1 MVFLRAFLL
10 LILALATTPAEAQL
24 GGGRLGGLGT
34 PLGGLPGGG
43 TLQGTLGTVN
53 RATGALGRDVTGAV
67 DTVARDAV
75 GRPLQARILTRD
87 PQGDAIVRGT
97 VLAISPSA
105 QSLAAVRRLNF
116 TVLRQDSLGSLGL
129 NTATLSVPDGMGEA
143 DALAA
148 LRSADPSGT
157 YDYDHIYNPSGDDAA
172 ATPAPVYAYLP
183 VEAVRVGMIDGGIEK
198 HHPALASGALVIQA
212 FAGKNDAPAT
222 QHGTAIA
229 SLLVG
234 KDGSFSGYLPGARLF
249 AADVF
254 GGAPDGGSALDIARA
269 LDWLAQNHVP
279 VTNISL
285 AGPPNALLAAA
296 VKAFVTS
303 GHVLVAA
310 VGNDGPAAPAR
321 FPAAYEGVF
330 GVTSVDAAGHLEI
343 DANRNAVRFAARGI
357 DVRAAA
363 LPRGYA
369 SVTGTSYA
377 APAVAAEFARLLDR
391 PDPKLAQDAAS
402 LLAQHAIRNVEAGVP
417 YLAPPAAALAAR

>member
-1 MVFLRAFLL
+1 MSLRVFLL
-10 LILALATTPAEAQL
+10 LILALAATPAEAQL
-24 GGGRLGGLGT
+24 GGGRLGGLG
-34 PLGGLPGGG
+34 GLPGGG
-43 TLQGTLGTVN
+43 ILQGTLGTVN
-53 RATGALGRDVTGAV
+53 RTTGALGRDVTGAV
-67 DTVARDAV
+67 DSVARDVV
-75 GRPLQARILTRD
+75 GRPLQARVLSRD

-97 VLAISPSA
+97 VLAISPNA
-105 QSLAAVRRLNF
+105 QSLAAARRLNF
-116 TVLRQDSLGSLGL
+116 AVLRQDSLGSLGL
-129 NTATLSVPDGMGEA
+129 NTATLSVPDGMNEA
-143 DALAA
+143 DALTA
-148 LRSADPSGT
+148 LRSADPSGA
-157 YDYDHIYNPSGDDAA
+157 YDYDHIYNPSGDDEA
-172 ATPAPVYAYLP
+172 ATPAPVHAYLP
-183 VEAVRVGMIDGGIEK
+183 VDSVRVGMIDGGIDK
-198 HHPALASGALVIQA
+198 HHPALAGGALVIQT

-229 SLLVG
+229 SLLIG

-285 AGPPNALLAAA
+285 AGPANALLAAA
-296 VKAFVTS
+296 VKAFVAS
-303 GHVLVAA
+303 GHVLAAA

-330 GVTSVDAAGHLEI
+330 GVTSVDATGHLEI

-377 APAVAAEFARLLDR
+377 APAVAAGFARLLDR
-391 PDPKLAQDAAS
+391 PDPKLAQDAAG
-402 LLAQHAIRNVEAGVP
+402 LLAQHATQNVEAGVP
-417 YLAPPAAALAAR
+417 YLVPPVAALAAR